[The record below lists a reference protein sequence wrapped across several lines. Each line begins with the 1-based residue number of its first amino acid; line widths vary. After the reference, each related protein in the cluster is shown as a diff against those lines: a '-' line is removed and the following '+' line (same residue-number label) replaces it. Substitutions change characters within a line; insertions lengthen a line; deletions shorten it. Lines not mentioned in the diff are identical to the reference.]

1 MDFIW
6 ALAVSTH
13 LGLAGDYNE
22 VHPHVRFIEDGAIAG
37 AYYNSVERISFYT
50 GYRVEQGPFGAEF
63 ALVTGYPD
71 IGPIAPY
78 VRGTYDL
85 NDNVRGFISPAGE
98 YVGEGSTVGAVL
110 GVEFRF

>member
-1 MDFIW
+1 MDLIW

-13 LGLAGDYNE
+13 LGLAGEYNE

-37 AYYNSVERISFYT
+37 AYLNSVDRVSFYT

-63 ALVTGYPD
+63 ALVTGYPAY
-71 IGPIAPY
+71 GPVAPY

-85 NDNVRGFISPAGE
+85 NENIRGFISPAGE
-98 YVGEGSTVGAVL
+98 WEGNSSRVGAVL
-110 GVEFRF
+110 GVEFKF